1 MKQIRILQSE
11 IGDGVGGIESF
22 LYSVYTHI
30 DRDRY
35 HFDFI
40 TRAEHPAFERE
51 FTDLGAHIYRISS
64 YRNPM
69 QYRHDLEEVMS
80 KGYDVIHINKNSA
93 ANIVPFV
100 IAKKCTGAAVV
111 AHSHNTNPSVGKIS
125 ELMHYLH
132 RDRLYELSDVH
143 LACSDAAGKW
153 LYGNRDFEFIPN
165 GIDVVKFRFDE
176 RIRTEYRQKLGLDD
190 AFTLINVGRFFPQ
203 KNQLR
208 LVDIFSEVVK
218 KRPDSKLILVGS
230 GDLEDEIRKRVS
242 KYSLQDKVIFTG
254 NRKDVNALLMAAD
267 CFVMTSVYEGLPLS
281 LIEAQASG
289 LSVFITEN
297 IPGEAFITDDVHSIS
312 LDMSDETIAHIL
324 ADCKMKPG
332 IDRVKDND
340 VMSDSDYNIKVT
352 VEKLARIYDI
362 FGKNLDMHQP
372 E

>member
-40 TRAEHPAFERE
+40 TRAENPAFERE

-111 AHSHNTNPSVGKIS
+111 AHSHNTNPSVGKIA

-153 LYGNRDFEFIPN
+153 MYGSRDFEFIPN

-176 RIRTEYRQKLGLDD
+176 RIRTEYRQKLGLGD

-230 GDLEDEIRKRVS
+230 GNLEEEIRRKVS
-242 KYSLQDKVIFTG
+242 SYSLQDKVVFAG
-254 NRKDVNALLMAAD
+254 HRKDVNALLMAAD
-267 CFVMTSVYEGLPLS
+267 CFVMTSAYEGLGIAA
-281 LIEAQASG
+281 IEAEATG
-289 LSVFITEN
+289 LPVFVSEH
-297 IPGEAFITDDVHSIS
+297 IPQEVFVSDDVHRFS
-312 LDMSDETIAHIL
+312 LEDTDTVIADFL
-324 ADCKMKPG
+324 VSTDGNSCP
-332 IDRVKDND
+332 DREKDND
-340 VMSDSDYNIKVT
+340 TIAASDYNIDVT
-352 VEKLARIYDI
+352 VEKLEEIYDLSSN
-362 FGKNLDMHQP
+362 GNL
-372 E
+372 

>member
-80 KGYDVIHINKNSA
+80 QGYDVIHINKNSA

-100 IAKKCTGAAVV
+100 IAKKCTGAAVA

-153 LYGNRDFEFIPN
+153 MYGSRDFEFIPN
-165 GIDVVKFRFDE
+165 GIDVGKFRFDE
-176 RIRTEYRQKLGLDD
+176 RIRTEYRQKLGLGD

-312 LDMSDETIAHIL
+312 LEDTDTVIADLLVPTDGKSCSDRE
-324 ADCKMKPG
+324 
-332 IDRVKDND
+332 KDND
-340 VMSDSDYNIKVT
+340 TIAASDYNIEVT
-352 VEKLARIYDI
+352 VKKLEEIYDLSSN
-362 FGKNLDMHQP
+362 GNL
-372 E
+372 

>member
-100 IAKKCTGAAVV
+100 TAKKCTGAAVV

-143 LACSDAAGKW
+143 LACSGAAGKW
-153 LYGNRDFEFIPN
+153 MYGSRDFEFIPN

-176 RIRTEYRQKLGLDD
+176 RIRTEYRQKLGLGD

-230 GDLEDEIRKRVS
+230 GDLEEEIRRKVS
-242 KYSLQDKVIFTG
+242 SYSLQDKVIFTG
-254 NRKDVNALLMAAD
+254 HRKDVNALLMAAD
-267 CFVMTSVYEGLPLS
+267 CFVMTSVYEGLGIAA
-281 LIEAQASG
+281 IEAEAAG
-289 LSVFITEN
+289 LSVFVSEH
-297 IPGEAFITDDVHSIS
+297 IPQEVFVSDDVHRFS
-312 LDMSDETIAHIL
+312 LEDTDTVIANL
-324 ADCKMKPG
+324 LVSTDGKSCP
-332 IDRVKDND
+332 DREKDND
-340 VMSDSDYNIKVT
+340 RIAASDYNIDVT
-352 VEKLARIYDI
+352 VEKLEEIYDLSSN
-362 FGKNLDMHQP
+362 GNL
-372 E
+372 

>member
-40 TRAEHPAFERE
+40 TRAENPAFERE

-69 QYRHDLEEVMS
+69 QYRHDLEKVMS
-80 KGYDVIHINKNSA
+80 QGYDVIHINKNSA

-100 IAKKCTGAAVV
+100 IAKKYTGAAVV

-153 LYGNRDFEFIPN
+153 MYGSRDFEFIPN
-165 GIDVVKFRFDE
+165 GIDVGKFRFNE
-176 RIRTEYRQKLGLDD
+176 RIRTEYRQKLGLGD

-254 NRKDVNALLMAAD
+254 HRKDVNALLMAAD
-267 CFVMTSVYEGLPLS
+267 CFVMTSVYEGLGIAA
-281 LIEAQASG
+281 IEAEAAG
-289 LSVFITEN
+289 LSVFVSEH
-297 IPGEAFITDDVHSIS
+297 IPQEVFVSDDVHRFS
-312 LDMSDETIAHIL
+312 LEDTDTVIADL
-324 ADCKMKPG
+324 LVSTNGKPCP
-332 IDRVKDND
+332 DREKDND
-340 VMSDSDYNIKVT
+340 RIAASDYNIEVT
-352 VEKLARIYDI
+352 VEKLEEIYDLSSN
-362 FGKNLDMHQP
+362 GNL
-372 E
+372 

>member
-35 HFDFI
+35 HFDYI

-51 FTDLGAHIYRISS
+51 FADLGAHIYRISS

-69 QYRHDLEEVMS
+69 QYRHDLEKVMS
-80 KGYDVIHINKNSA
+80 HGYDVIHINKNSA

-153 LYGNRDFEFIPN
+153 MYGSRDFEFIPN
-165 GIDVVKFRFDE
+165 GIDVGKFRFDE
-176 RIRTEYRQKLGLDD
+176 RIRTEYRQKLGLGD

-254 NRKDVNALLMAAD
+254 HRKDVNALLMAAD
-267 CFVMTSVYEGLPLS
+267 CFVMTSVYEGLGIAA
-281 LIEAQASG
+281 IEAEAAG
-289 LSVFITEN
+289 LSVFVSEH
-297 IPGEAFITDDVHSIS
+297 IPQEVFVSDDVHRFS
-312 LDMSDETIAHIL
+312 LEDTDTVIADL
-324 ADCKMKPG
+324 LVSTDGKSCP
-332 IDRVKDND
+332 DREKDND
-340 VMSDSDYNIKVT
+340 RIAASDYNIDVT
-352 VEKLARIYDI
+352 VEKLEEIYDLSSN
-362 FGKNLDMHQP
+362 GNL
-372 E
+372 